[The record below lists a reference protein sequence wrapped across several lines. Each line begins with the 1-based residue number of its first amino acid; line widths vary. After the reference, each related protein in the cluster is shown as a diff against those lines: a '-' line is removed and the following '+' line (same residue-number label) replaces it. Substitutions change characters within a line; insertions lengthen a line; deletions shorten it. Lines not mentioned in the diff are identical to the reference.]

1 MIRGAIE
8 GMLLNIGVLKEMAA
22 ITDEVTISGGVFQS
36 KAIAQLTA
44 DILGVT
50 CYLSPA
56 NEPIFGLY
64 DLYFGHR
71 LAARDHLQTITPNQK
86 RAQPTRRSLNIILT
100 SRKGCG

>member
-1 MIRGAIE
+1 
-8 GMLLNIGVLKEMAA
+8 MAA

-71 LAARDHLQTITPNQK
+71 FGSKRPPADHYAESKTSAAYASLAEHYFD
-86 RAQPTRRSLNIILT
+86 
-100 SRKGCG
+100 

>member
-1 MIRGAIE
+1 
-8 GMLLNIGVLKEMAA
+8 MLLNIGVLKEMAA

-64 DLYFGHR
+64 DHLSSRCEASQPDSRGDPRFFWLFHMLKPRTLLVDFGSKCLYEVLH
-71 LAARDHLQTITPNQK
+71 
-86 RAQPTRRSLNIILT
+86 
-100 SRKGCG
+100 

>member
-1 MIRGAIE
+1 
-8 GMLLNIGVLKEMAA
+8 MLLNIGVLKEMAA

-56 NEPIFGLY
+56 NEPILVFMIFILVIVWQQETTCRP
-64 DLYFGHR
+64 LR
-71 LAARDHLQTITPNQK
+71 RIKNE
-86 RAQPTRRSLNIILT
+86 RSL
-100 SRKGCG
+100 RVAR

>member
-1 MIRGAIE
+1 
-8 GMLLNIGVLKEMAA
+8 MLLNIGVLKEMAA

-86 RAQPTRRSLNIILT
+86 RALPTRRSLNIILT